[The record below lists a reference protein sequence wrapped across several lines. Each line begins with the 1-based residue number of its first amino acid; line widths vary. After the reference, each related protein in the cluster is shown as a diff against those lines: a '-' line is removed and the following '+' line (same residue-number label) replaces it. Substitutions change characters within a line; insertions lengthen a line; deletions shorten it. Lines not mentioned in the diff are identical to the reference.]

1 MKSIP
6 QEDRP
11 RTGDTITVHKLDAAG
26 NESWRYAGEVLRT
39 TPASI
44 TLVATFDRED
54 RSLGGI
60 KLQRGDR
67 FVETFY
73 SDRWYNVFRIHN
85 GQNDHLKG
93 WYCNITRPAQV
104 KTGHIYADDLAL
116 DLVVLP
122 NGTFQVLDED
132 EFEALRL
139 SPDERE
145 TALEALEELQALASS
160 RAGVFQDAAF

>member
-11 RTGDTITVHKLDAAG
+11 STGDSITVHKMDANG
-26 NESWRYAGEVLRT
+26 NETWRYAGEVLRT
-39 TPASI
+39 DAASI

-60 KLQRGDR
+60 ELQRGDR

-85 GQNDHLKG
+85 SQDNNLKG
-93 WYCNITRPAQV
+93 WYCNVTRPAQIEP
-104 KTGHIYADDLAL
+104 GHIYTDDLAL

-122 NGTFQVLDED
+122 NGEYQVLDED
-132 EFEALRL
+132 EFEALQL
-139 SPDERE
+139 SADERE
-145 TALEALEELQALASS
+145 VAIKALEELQALALS
-160 RAGVFQDAAF
+160 RTGPFQDATF